1 MNLSAE
7 PKIIGLANSL
17 SLLEGDP
24 VENIR
29 KFCLERV
36 SGFLR
41 GARGRLTMDRLQEV
55 VCAKLGLRVH
65 WIQSDFELTRLAGDY
80 IATGEIVFATLAGEL
95 SPDAFGVLIQ
105 LQKPSA
111 NGEQWVAII
120 DCRGNK
126 IFRKHWTLW
135 HEIAHCLTAVG
146 QMQLPL
152 RRTTDAPQKDPVEM
166 ITDLIASDFAFYAPV
181 FDPVLQWEVAKN
193 NGLLSFTVV
202 TAVRACFCPEASF
215 HSTLNACVS
224 SLSSPYLVLD
234 VRPGYNKSEAAAVAA
249 GKSSIKPA
257 LRIFRA
263 SPNQEGSR
271 AGLWIP
277 HNYRV
282 PDHSVIIEAHRTQS
296 GRGIGRL
303 EDLGTWTDSRG
314 KSLVARSV
322 EIEARRSGDH
332 ALALIRDAA

>member
-36 SGFLR
+36 SGFIH
-41 GARGRLTMDRLQEV
+41 GARGTLTMDRLQEV

-65 WIQSDFELTRLAGDY
+65 WIQSDFELNRLADEY
-80 IATGEIVFATLAGEL
+80 IGIGEIVFATLAGEL

-105 LQKPSA
+105 LQRPTTK
-111 NGEQWVAII
+111 GEHWVAVI
-120 DCRGNK
+120 DCRDNK
-126 IFRKHWTLW
+126 VFRKHWTLW

-152 RRTTDAPQKDPVEM
+152 RRTTDAPQKDPVEV
-166 ITDLIASDFAFYAPV
+166 ITDLIASDFAFYAPI
-181 FDPVLQWEVAKN
+181 FNPVLQREVAKN
-193 NGLLSFTVV
+193 DGLLSFAVV
-202 TAVRACFCPEASF
+202 TAVRAGFCPEASF

-234 VRPGYNKSEAAAVAA
+234 VRSGYNKSEAAAVAA

-263 SPNQEGSR
+263 SPNEEGSR
-271 AGLWIP
+271 VGLWIP
-277 HNYRV
+277 QNFRI
-282 PDHSVIIEAHRTQS
+282 PDHSVIFEAHRTQS
-296 GRGIGRL
+296 ARGLGRR

-314 KSLVARSV
+314 RSLAARSV
-322 EIEARRSGDH
+322 EIQARRSGDH
-332 ALALIRDAA
+332 ALALVRDAA